1 MPKVS
6 NHLDAIKHFCT
17 QGWLLETLE
26 GCGGI
31 ARMLAQ
37 STSKNGSKR
46 KIFRG
51 KTWQFRGPLWH
62 TAQRVIPVMPALG
75 HLAHRPFFLTV
86 KTTGLRGF
94 AAKFAVFA
102 AGADCGAEQ
111 RFFEHGACSFPLGF
125 LFIIPKRGS
134 CFNCVLLGMG
144 AAPWANGQGAHA
156 EYCAH
161 GVRRH
166 ARNKYGFFPCGG
178 RLDDG
183 EQPHQ
188 HSKHSKAQ
196 RQMCDARKCQG
207 NKRNIGVRKRPHL
220 QKHACPHQAK
230 GGHAQRRT
238 ICGCTGA
245 GFLARRCHL

>member
-1 MPKVS
+1 MRAVAALPE
-6 NHLDAIKHFCT
+6 C
-17 QGWLLETLE
+17 
-26 GCGGI
+26 
-31 ARMLAQ
+31 RAQ

-51 KTWQFRGPLWH
+51 KTWQFRGTLWH

-102 AGADCGAEQ
+102 AGA
-111 RFFEHGACSFPLGF
+111 
-125 LFIIPKRGS
+125 
-134 CFNCVLLGMG
+134 
-144 AAPWANGQGAHA
+144 GQGAHA

-220 QKHACPHQAK
+220 QKHACPPS
-230 GGHAQRRT
+230 G
-238 ICGCTGA
+238 
-245 GFLARRCHL
+245 

>member
-1 MPKVS
+1 
-6 NHLDAIKHFCT
+6 
-17 QGWLLETLE
+17 
-26 GCGGI
+26 
-31 ARMLAQ
+31 
-37 STSKNGSKR
+37 
-46 KIFRG
+46 
-51 KTWQFRGPLWH
+51 
-62 TAQRVIPVMPALG
+62 MPALG

-125 LFIIPKRGS
+125 LFIIPKRDS

-166 ARNKYGFFPCGG
+166 ARNKYGFFPCSG

-196 RQMCDARKCQG
+196 RQMCDSARGTREISGCVSARTCKNTHAPIRLRAAMHSGARYAGAQVLAFWHAAVTSSGRFMAYCLRG
-207 NKRNIGVRKRPHL
+207 EAVLGVKRFPRKENKI
-220 QKHACPHQAK
+220 
-230 GGHAQRRT
+230 
-238 ICGCTGA
+238 I
-245 GFLARRCHL
+245 